1 MADIYKSIRNARR
14 TYGEV
19 IVEEKDKMKMKDGIF
34 IIEAK
39 LPPRMHYAKA
49 MNYYSKKLDDY
60 WLSQLDIK
68 ENSKITKE
76 KFLQILKGRNLNE
89 LFDLLK

>member
-1 MADIYKSIRNARR
+1 MARK

-39 LPPRMHYAKA
+39 LPTRMSYKNA
-49 MNYYSKKLDDY
+49 MVYYSKKLDDY

-68 ENSKITKE
+68 PNSKITKE
-76 KFLQILKGRNLNE
+76 KFLQILKGRNLND

>member
-1 MADIYKSIRNARR
+1 MRVRNLEMARK

-19 IVEEKDKMKMKDGIF
+19 IVAEKDKMKMVDGIF

-39 LPPRMHYAKA
+39 LPTRMSYKNA
-49 MNYYSKKLDDY
+49 MVYYSKKLDDY

-68 ENSKITKE
+68 PNSKITKE

>member
-1 MADIYKSIRNARR
+1 MARK

-19 IVEEKDKMKMKDGIF
+19 IVAEKDKMKMVDGIF

-39 LPPRMHYAKA
+39 LPTRMSYKNA
-49 MNYYSKKLDDY
+49 MVYYSNKLDDY
-60 WLSQLDIK
+60 WLSQIDIK
-68 ENSKITKE
+68 PNSKISKE

>member
-1 MADIYKSIRNARR
+1 MARK

-19 IVEEKDKMKMKDGIF
+19 IVAEKDKMKMVDGIF

-39 LPPRMHYAKA
+39 LPTRMSYKNA
-49 MNYYSKKLDDY
+49 MVYYSNKLDEY
-60 WLSQLDIK
+60 WLSQINLK
-68 ENSKITKE
+68 PNSKISKE
-76 KFLQILKGRNLNE
+76 KFLQILKGRNLND

>member
-1 MADIYKSIRNARR
+1 MGRK

-19 IVEEKDKMKMKDGIF
+19 IVEEKNKMKMVDGVF

-49 MNYYSKKLDDY
+49 MNYYSKKLDEY
-60 WLSQLDIK
+60 WLSQINLK
-68 ENSKITKE
+68 PNSKITKE

>member
-1 MADIYKSIRNARR
+1 MARK

-19 IVEEKDKMKMKDGIF
+19 IVAEKDKMKMENGIF

-49 MNYYSKKLDDY
+49 MTYYSNKLDQY
-60 WLSQLDIK
+60 WLSQLNIK
-68 ENSKITKE
+68 QNSKISKE
-76 KFLQILKGRNLNE
+76 KFLQILKGRNLN
-89 LFDLLK
+89 DLLELIKN

>member
-1 MADIYKSIRNARR
+1 MARK

-39 LPPRMHYAKA
+39 LPPRMHYEKA
-49 MNYYSKKLDDY
+49 ITYYSNKLDDY
-60 WLSQLDIK
+60 WLSQIDIK
-68 ENSKITKE
+68 ENSKITK
-76 KFLQILKGRNLNE
+76 KQFLQILKGRNLN
-89 LFDLLK
+89 DLLELIKK

>member
-1 MADIYKSIRNARR
+1 MARK

-19 IVEEKDKMKMKDGIF
+19 IVAEKDKMKMVNGIF

-39 LPPRMHYAKA
+39 LPTRMSYKNA
-49 MNYYSKKLDDY
+49 MVYYSNKLDDY
-60 WLSQLDIK
+60 WLSQIDIK
-68 ENSKITKE
+68 PNSKISKE
-76 KFLQILKGRNLNE
+76 KFLQILKGRNLND

>member
-1 MADIYKSIRNARR
+1 MARR

-19 IVEEKDKMKMKDGIF
+19 IVAEKDKMKMVDGIF

-39 LPPRMHYAKA
+39 LPTRMSYKNA
-49 MNYYSKKLDDY
+49 MVYYSKKLDEY

-68 ENSKITKE
+68 PNSKITKE
-76 KFLQILKGRNLNE
+76 KFLQILKGINLND

>member
-1 MADIYKSIRNARR
+1 MARK

-19 IVEEKDKMKMKDGIF
+19 IVEEKDKMKMRDGIF

-39 LPPRMHYAKA
+39 LPPRMHYEKA
-49 MNYYSKKLDDY
+49 MTYYSNKLDEY

-68 ENSKITKE
+68 ENSKITK
-76 KFLQILKGRNLNE
+76 KQFLQILKGRNLN
-89 LFDLLK
+89 DLLELIKK

>member
-1 MADIYKSIRNARR
+1 MRVRNLEMARK

-39 LPPRMHYAKA
+39 LPTRMSYKNA
-49 MNYYSKKLDDY
+49 MVYYSKKLDDY
-60 WLSQLDIK
+60 WLSQIDIK
-68 ENSKITKE
+68 PNSKISKE
-76 KFLQILKGRNLNE
+76 KFLQILKGRNLND
-89 LFDLLK
+89 LFNLLK

>member
-1 MADIYKSIRNARR
+1 MARK

-19 IVEEKDKMKMKDGIF
+19 IVAEKDKMKMVDGIF

-39 LPPRMHYAKA
+39 LPTRMSYKNA
-49 MNYYSKKLDDY
+49 MVYYSNKLDNY
-60 WLSQLDIK
+60 WLSQINLK
-68 ENSKITKE
+68 PNSKISKE

>member
-1 MADIYKSIRNARR
+1 MARK

-19 IVEEKDKMKMKDGIF
+19 IVAEKDKVKMVEGVF

-39 LPPRMHYAKA
+39 LPPRMHYEKA
-49 MNYYSKKLDDY
+49 ITYYSNKLDEY

-68 ENSKITKE
+68 ENSKITK
-76 KFLQILKGRNLNE
+76 KQFLQILKGRNLNE

>member
-1 MADIYKSIRNARR
+1 MRVRILRK

-19 IVEEKDKMKMKDGIF
+19 IVAEKDKMKMVDGIF

-39 LPPRMHYAKA
+39 LPTRMSYKNA
-49 MNYYSKKLDDY
+49 MVYYSNKLDDY
-60 WLSQLDIK
+60 WLSQINLK
-68 ENSKITKE
+68 PNSKISKE
-76 KFLQILKGRNLNE
+76 KFLQILKGRNLND

>member
-1 MADIYKSIRNARR
+1 MARK

-39 LPPRMHYAKA
+39 LPTRMSYKNA
-49 MNYYSKKLDDY
+49 MVYYSNKLDEY

-68 ENSKITKE
+68 PNSKITKE
-76 KFLQILKGRNLNE
+76 KFLQILKGRNLND
-89 LFDLLK
+89 LFDLLQYIV

>member
-1 MADIYKSIRNARR
+1 MARR

-19 IVEEKDKMKMKDGIF
+19 IVAEKDKMKMVDGAF

-39 LPPRMHYAKA
+39 LPTRMSYKNA
-49 MNYYSKKLDDY
+49 MVYYSNKLDEY
-60 WLSQLDIK
+60 WLSQINLK
-68 ENSKITKE
+68 PNSKISKE

>member
-1 MADIYKSIRNARR
+1 MARR

-19 IVEEKDKMKMKDGIF
+19 IVAEKDKMKMVDGVF

-39 LPPRMHYAKA
+39 LPTRMSYKNA
-49 MNYYSKKLDDY
+49 MVYYSNKLDEY
-60 WLSQLDIK
+60 WLSQINLK
-68 ENSKITKE
+68 PNSKISKE

>member
-1 MADIYKSIRNARR
+1 MARK

-19 IVEEKDKMKMKDGIF
+19 IVEEKDKMNMRDGIF

-60 WLSQLDIK
+60 WLSQIDIK
-68 ENSKITKE
+68 PNSKISKE
-76 KFLQILKGRNLNE
+76 KFLQILKGRNLN
-89 LFDLLK
+89 DLLELIKN

>member
-1 MADIYKSIRNARR
+1 MARK

-49 MNYYSKKLDDY
+49 MTYYSNKLDEY

-68 ENSKITKE
+68 ENSKITK
-76 KFLQILKGRNLNE
+76 KQFLQILKGRNLN
-89 LFDLLK
+89 DLLELMKN